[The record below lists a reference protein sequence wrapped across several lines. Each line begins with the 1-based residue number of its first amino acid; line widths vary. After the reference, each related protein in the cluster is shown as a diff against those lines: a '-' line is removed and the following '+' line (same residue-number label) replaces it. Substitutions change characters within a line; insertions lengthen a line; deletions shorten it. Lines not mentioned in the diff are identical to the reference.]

1 MNLPLTTEEFLDI
14 LTAILEAKEFNRHLK
29 TVSESINKTELAAE
43 SQKRLEELEVLLNSL
58 KEYYLEAC
66 ITN

>member
-1 MNLPLTTEEFLDI
+1 MNLPLTTQEFLDI

-29 TVSESINKTELAAE
+29 TVSESINKTELAAK

-58 KEYYLEAC
+58 KEYYLEVC

>member
-1 MNLPLTTEEFLDI
+1 MNLPLTTQEFLDI
-14 LTAILEAKEFNRHLK
+14 LTAILEAKEFNSHLK
-29 TVSESINKTELAAE
+29 SVYESLNKNELATK

-58 KEYYLEAC
+58 KEYYLEVC

>member
-1 MNLPLTTEEFLDI
+1 MNLPLTTKEFLDI

-58 KEYYLEAC
+58 KEYYLEVC

>member
-1 MNLPLTTEEFLDI
+1 MNLPLTTEEFLGI
-14 LTAILEAKEFNRHLK
+14 LKAILEAKEFNKHLK

-43 SQKRLEELEVLLNSL
+43 SQKRIEELEVLLNSL
-58 KEYYLEAC
+58 KEYYLEVC

>member
-14 LTAILEAKEFNRHLK
+14 LTAIVEAKEFNKHLK
-29 TVSESINKTELAAE
+29 SVYESINNTKLATK

-58 KEYYLEAC
+58 KEYYLEKDA
-66 ITN
+66 